1 MAGVDILFRYVG
13 RAVVST
19 DADVLGYLFSQ
30 FPSGYVLQSLP
41 IGKVVGITTII
52 WGIILITTPACS
64 SFAGIAVNR
73 FLLGSFEAVVNPA
86 FVLIMSIWYT
96 AAEQPLRLE
105 AYYCTNGIATMF
117 GGYVQPIRYM
127 F

>member
-1 MAGVDILFRYVG
+1 
-13 RAVVST
+13 
-19 DADVLGYLFSQ
+19 VLTYKGYLWAQ
-30 FPSGYVLQSLP
+30 YPAGYLLQRFR
-41 IGKVVGITTII
+41 IGKVIGATTVA

-73 FLLGSFEAVVNPA
+73 FLLGSFEAVVNPG

-105 AYYCTNGIATMF
+105 SYYCTNGVATMF
-117 GGYVQPIRYM
+117 GG
-127 F
+127 